1 MSFTT
6 EIKNEICSNN
16 YSKLENICLLSG
28 FVRNNA
34 VLEDGKMIILSEN
47 LKVVRKIFTLIKE
60 LYDVNITYSQIKGN
74 NLTKRNQYNIYI
86 DDKIDTI
93 VKSLMMCDEDG
104 NLVSVP
110 DDYFLDGDDLKRSYL
125 RGSFLAK
132 GSINDPKKSRYH
144 LEYLVDTSD
153 EANFIMN
160 LLNYFDLHAKV
171 ISRDKGYMT
180 YIKEAE
186 KIGDFL
192 RLVSANNAILYYEDI
207 RIYRDHKNMTN
218 RLNNMEQ
225 ANVDKTINASEK
237 QLDDIRIIK
246 EKLGYDAIDDKLR
259 VVMEYREK
267 YPEVSLLELSEI
279 ISSEL
284 DKKITKSG
292 LSHRLRK
299 IREIAQRLREN
310 D

>member
-6 EIKNEICSNN
+6 EIKNEICSND

-34 VLEDGKMIILSEN
+34 LIEDGKIIILSEN
-47 LKVVRKIFTLIKE
+47 LKVVRKIFSLFKE
-60 LYDVNITYSQIKGN
+60 LFDVNLTYEQTKGN
-74 NLTKRNQYNIYI
+74 NFSKRSIYSVYI
-86 DDKIDTI
+86 SEKIDTI
-93 VKSLMMCDEDG
+93 ENSLLL
-104 NLVSVP
+104 NKKIP
-110 DDYFLDGDDLKRSYL
+110 DYFLDGDDLKRAYL
-125 RGSFLAK
+125 RGAFLAK

-144 LEYLVDTSD
+144 LEFLVDSSF
-153 EANFIMN
+153 EADYIMN
-160 LLNYFDLHAKV
+160 ILNYFDLHAKV

-180 YIKEAE
+180 YVKEAE

-192 RLVSANNAILYYEDI
+192 RIVSANNAILYYEDI

-225 ANVDKTINASEK
+225 ANVDKSINASRG
-237 QLDDIRIIK
+237 QLEDIALIK
-246 EKLGYDAIDDKLR
+246 EKIGFEALDEKLSSVAI
-259 VVMEYREK
+259 YREK
-267 YPEVSLLELSEI
+267 YPEVSLAELSEI

-292 LSHRLRK
+292 LNHRLRK
-299 IREIAQRLREN
+299 IKEIADRLREN
-310 D
+310 

>member
-6 EIKNEICSNN
+6 EIKNEICSND

-34 VLEDGKMIILSEN
+34 LIEDGKIIILSEN
-47 LKVVRKIFTLIKE
+47 LKVVRKIFSLFKE
-60 LYDVNITYSQIKGN
+60 LFDVNLTYEQTKGN
-74 NLTKRNQYNIYI
+74 NFSKRSIYSVYI
-86 DDKIDTI
+86 SEKIDTI
-93 VKSLMMCDEDG
+93 ENSLLL
-104 NLVSVP
+104 NKKIP
-110 DDYFLDGDDLKRSYL
+110 DYFLDGDDLKRAYL
-125 RGSFLAK
+125 RGAFLAK

-144 LEYLVDTSD
+144 LEFLVDSSF
-153 EANFIMN
+153 EADYIMN
-160 LLNYFDLHAKV
+160 ILNYFDLHAKV

-180 YIKEAE
+180 YVKEAE

-192 RLVSANNAILYYEDI
+192 RIVSANNAILYYEDI

-225 ANVDKTINASEK
+225 ANVDKSINASCG
-237 QLDDIRIIK
+237 QLEDIALIK
-246 EKLGYDAIDDKLR
+246 EKIGFEALDEKLSSVAI
-259 VVMEYREK
+259 YREK
-267 YPEVSLLELSEI
+267 YPEVSLAELSEI

-292 LSHRLRK
+292 LNHRLRK
-299 IREIAQRLREN
+299 IKEIADRLREN
-310 D
+310 

>member
-6 EIKNEICSNN
+6 EIKNEICSND

-28 FVRNNA
+28 YIRNNA
-34 VLEDGKMIILSEN
+34 SLEDNKIVILSEN
-47 LKVVRKIFTLIKE
+47 LKVVRKIYTLFKE
-60 LYDVNITYSQIKGN
+60 LYDVTLAYEQTRGS
-74 NLTKRNQYNIYI
+74 NLSKKSIYNIYI
-86 DDKIDTI
+86 EEKLDII
-93 VKSLMMCDEDG
+93 EKSLMLNIDI
-104 NLVSVP
+104 P
-110 DDYFLDGDDLKRSYL
+110 DYFLDGDDLKRAYL
-125 RGSFLAK
+125 RGAFLAK

-144 LEYLVDTSD
+144 LEFLVDSSY
-153 EANFIMN
+153 EADFIME

-171 ISRDKGYMT
+171 IPRDRGYMT
-180 YIKEAE
+180 YVKEAE

-192 RLVSANNAILYYEDI
+192 RIVSANNAILYYEDI

-225 ANVDKTINASEK
+225 ANVDKSINASRE
-237 QLDDIRIIK
+237 QLEDIKLIK
-246 EKLGYDAIDDKLR
+246 EKIGLDAIDDRLR
-259 VVMEYREK
+259 DVIVYREK
-267 YPEVSLLELSEI
+267 YPEVSLAELSEI

-299 IREIAQRLREN
+299 IREIANRLRKK

>member
-6 EIKNEICSNN
+6 EIKNEICSND

-28 FVRNNA
+28 YIRNNA
-34 VLEDGKMIILSEN
+34 SIEDDKIVILSEN
-47 LKVVRKIFTLIKE
+47 LKVVRKIFSLVKE
-60 LYDVNITYSQIKGN
+60 LFDVSLTYEQTRGS
-74 NLTKRNQYNIYI
+74 NLSKKSIYNIYI
-86 DDKIDTI
+86 NEKVDTI
-93 VKSLMMCDEDG
+93 LNNLMFNGEI
-104 NLVSVP
+104 P
-110 DDYFLDGDDLKRSYL
+110 DYFLDSDDLKRSYL

-144 LEYLVDTSD
+144 LEYLVDSSY
-153 EANFIMN
+153 EADYIMN
-160 LLNYFDLHAKV
+160 LLNYFNLHAKV

-225 ANVDKTINASEK
+225 ANVDKSINASQK
-237 QLDDIRIIK
+237 QLEDIALLK
-246 EKLGYDAIDDKLR
+246 EKIGLDAIDAKLKD
-259 VVMEYREK
+259 VIVYREK
-267 YPEVSLLELSEI
+267 YPEASLAELSEI
-279 ISSEL
+279 ISSEM

-292 LSHRLRK
+292 LSHRFRK
-299 IREIAQRLREN
+299 VKEIADRLRN
-310 D
+310 SKTK

>member
-6 EIKNEICSNN
+6 EIKNEICSNE
-16 YSKLENICLLSG
+16 YSKLENICFLSG

-34 VLEDGKMIILSEN
+34 IIEDDSIVLLSEN
-47 LKVVRKIFTLIKE
+47 LKVVRKIYSLFKE
-60 LYDVNITYSQIKGN
+60 LFDVNPSYTQTKGN
-74 NLTKRNQYNIYI
+74 NFSKRSHYNIYI
-86 DDKIDTI
+86 NEKIDVI
-93 VKSLMMCDEDG
+93 LKALMYYDEKSQ
-104 NLVSVP
+104 LVMIP
-110 DDYFLDGDDLKRSYL
+110 PEYFLDSDDLKRAYL
-125 RGSFLAK
+125 RGAFLSK

-144 LEYLVDTSD
+144 LEFLVDFSY
-153 EANFIMN
+153 EADYIMA

-192 RLVSANNAILYYEDI
+192 RIVSANNAILYYEDI

-225 ANVDKTINASEK
+225 ANVDKSIIASEK
-237 QLDDIRIIK
+237 QLEDITLIK
-246 EKLGYDAIDDKLR
+246 NKIGLDAIDKRLKD
-259 VVMEYREK
+259 VIIYREK
-267 YPEVSLLELSEI
+267 YPEVSLSELSVI
-279 ISSEL
+279 ISTEL

-292 LSHRLRK
+292 LNHRLRK
-299 IREIAQRLREN
+299 IKEIAEKLRKN

>member
-6 EIKNEICSNN
+6 EIKNEICSND

-28 FVRNNA
+28 FIRNNA
-34 VLEDGKMIILSEN
+34 IIEDNKIVILSEN
-47 LKVVRKIFTLIKE
+47 LKVVRKVFSLFKE
-60 LYDVNITYSQIKGN
+60 LFDVSPSYSQTRGN
-74 NLTKRNQYNIYI
+74 NFSKKSYYNIYI
-86 DDKIDTI
+86 EDKLELILR
-93 VKSLMMCDEDG
+93 SLMYYDE
-104 NLVSVP
+104 NNEFLFVP
-110 DDYFLDGDDLKRSYL
+110 PKYFLDSDDLKRAYL
-125 RGSFLAK
+125 RGAFLAK
-132 GSINDPKKSRYH
+132 GSVNDPKKSRYH
-144 LEYLVDTSD
+144 LEFLVDSSY
-153 EANFIMN
+153 EADYIMN

-180 YIKEAE
+180 YVKEAE

-192 RLVSANNAILYYEDI
+192 RIVSANNAILYYEDI

-225 ANVDKTINASEK
+225 ANVDKSINASER
-237 QLDDIRIIK
+237 QLEDIRLIK
-246 EKLGYDAIDDKLR
+246 EKIGLDAIDSRLR
-259 VVMEYREK
+259 DVIEYREK
-267 YPEVSLLELSEI
+267 YPEVSLSELSEI

-292 LSHRLRK
+292 LSHRFRKIKEIADRLRK
-299 IREIAQRLREN
+299 N

>member
-6 EIKNEICSNN
+6 EIKNEICSND

-28 FVRNNA
+28 FIRNNA
-34 VLEDGKMIILSEN
+34 VLEDNKLVLLSEN
-47 LKVVRKIFTLIKE
+47 LKVVRKIFTLFKE
-60 LYDVNITYSQIKGN
+60 LFDVSLDYEQTRGN
-74 NLTKRNQYNIYI
+74 NLSKRSIYNIYI
-86 DDKIDTI
+86 SDKLDTI
-93 VKSLMMCDEDG
+93 IDSLLFNKEI
-104 NLVSVP
+104 P
-110 DDYFLDGDDLKRSYL
+110 EYFLDGDDLKRAYL
-125 RGSFLAK
+125 RGAFLAK
-132 GSINDPKKSRYH
+132 GSVNDPKKSRYH
-144 LEYLVDTSD
+144 LEFLVDSSY
-153 EANFIMN
+153 EADYIMD

-180 YIKEAE
+180 YVKEAE

-192 RLVSANNAILYYEDI
+192 RIVSANNAILYYEDI

-225 ANVDKTINASEK
+225 ANVDKTINASRE
-237 QLDDIRIIK
+237 QLEDIALIK
-246 EKLGYDAIDDKLR
+246 EKIGLDALDDKLKD
-259 VVMEYREK
+259 VITYREK
-267 YPEVSLLELSEI
+267 YPEVSLSELSEI

-292 LSHRLRK
+292 LSHRIRKIKEIADRLRK
-299 IREIAQRLREN
+299 N